1 MPDKNAIK
9 EMKINNKIV
18 TDPMT
23 IANEFNKFFT
33 NIGPN
38 LANTISNVDEGISD
52 YLDGSFQNSMC
63 AIHTDPVEIQNI
75 TNNLKSSSSK
85 GVDGVS
91 PKIVKEVIK
100 AIAQPLATVF
110 NISLGNGLFLD
121 KLKIAK
127 IIPTYKSEDRLLTN
141 NYRPISVL
149 PFFPKIFER
158 LMYNRLNNYLD
169 ANKIIVDNQYGFRK
183 EHSTCFHL
191 SSLPTDR
198 VTPQKRPF

>member
-1 MPDKNAIK
+1 
-9 EMKINNKIV
+9 MKINNKIV

-23 IANEFNKFFT
+23 IANEFKKFFT

-38 LANTISNVDEGISD
+38 LAHTISNVNGDISD
-52 YLDGSFQNSMC
+52 YLDGSFKNSMC
-63 AIHTDPVEIQNI
+63 AIHTYPNEIQNI
-75 TNNLKSSSSK
+75 TNHLKSSSNK

-110 NISLGNGLFLD
+110 NISLANGFFPE

-127 IIPTYKSEDRLLTN
+127 IIPIYKSEDRLLTN

-149 PFFPKIFER
+149 PFF
-158 LMYNRLNNYLD
+158 
-169 ANKIIVDNQYGFRK
+169 
-183 EHSTCFHL
+183 
-191 SSLPTDR
+191 
-198 VTPQKRPF
+198 QKFLIALCTTA